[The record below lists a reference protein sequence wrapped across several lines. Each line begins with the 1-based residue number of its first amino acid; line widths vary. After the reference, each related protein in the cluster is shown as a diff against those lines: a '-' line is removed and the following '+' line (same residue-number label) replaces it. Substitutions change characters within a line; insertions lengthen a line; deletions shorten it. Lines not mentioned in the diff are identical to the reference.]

1 MDEILRELR
10 LMAVEASVEIVRDG
24 REYAL
29 LVPNM
34 SLKTF
39 VVSCFI
45 HIELS
50 TLYQIIAMTFCQ
62 RLF

>member
-1 MDEILRELR
+1 MGEILRESQ
-10 LMAVEASVEIVRDG
+10 LMAVEASVVIVRDE
-24 REYAL
+24 REYAH

-34 SLKTF
+34 SRKTF
-39 VVSCFI
+39 IVSCFI
-45 HIELS
+45 HIDLA